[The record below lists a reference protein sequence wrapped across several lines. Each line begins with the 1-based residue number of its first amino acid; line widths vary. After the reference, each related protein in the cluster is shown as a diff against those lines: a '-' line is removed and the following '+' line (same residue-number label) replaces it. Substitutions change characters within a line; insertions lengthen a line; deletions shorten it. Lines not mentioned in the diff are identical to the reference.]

1 MAKFELGHE
10 KGNAVRQVP
19 GPDQVRGL
27 PSPTPLPLAT
37 TIASSTRLLYTAS
50 TFFIVVISVLYRCD
64 KHSPV
69 IPRWYVFIHQ

>member
-27 PSPTPLPLAT
+27 PSPT
-37 TIASSTRLLYTAS
+37 TIASSMRLLYTAS
-50 TFFIVVISVLYRCD
+50 TFFMVVISVLYRCD